1 MITYTS
7 KNLFLIPAQTLV
19 NTVNLRGVM
28 GAGIAKDFKHYYP
41 QMYTKYRNICMQHR
55 FKMGQLMLS
64 KREPEVVRGKRTGA
78 YREKWVLNFPTKDHW
93 RDDSKLEYLEQGL
106 STLVKTYK
114 VKGITSIAFP
124 KLGSG
129 CGKLSWD
136 KVKPL
141 MEKYL
146 NQLDIPVYI
155 STYNPVHAKRP
166 TYEEIRSNLNK
177 AV

>member
-41 QMYTKYRNICMQHR
+41 QMYTKYRNICMQHK

-93 RDDSKLEYLEQGL
+93 RDDSKLEYIEQGL
-106 STLVKTYK
+106 NTLVKTYK
-114 VKGITSIAFP
+114 TKGIKSIAFP

-129 CGKLSWD
+129 CGKLSWG

-155 STYNPVHAKRP
+155 STYNPVHAERP